1 MVIFLMGDDILWTFQ
16 CLVSS
21 YSSSSLFRSFFCTPD
36 TISSSQTLPLDS
48 FSTASSFF
56 SVLSSFLRL
65 VVNAHDDD
73 DGHHGCWLW
82 LMQPHDSW
90 C

>member
-36 TISSSQTLPLDS
+36 TISSSQTLLTAFPQLLL
-48 FSTASSFF
+48 FSLYSH
-56 SVLSSFLRL
+56 LS
-65 VVNAHDDD
+65 
-73 DGHHGCWLW
+73 
-82 LMQPHDSW
+82 
-90 C
+90 